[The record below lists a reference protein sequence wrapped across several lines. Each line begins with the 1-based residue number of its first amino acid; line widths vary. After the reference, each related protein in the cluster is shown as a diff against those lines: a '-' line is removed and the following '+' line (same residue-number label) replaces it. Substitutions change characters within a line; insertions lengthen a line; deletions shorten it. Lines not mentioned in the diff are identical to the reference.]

1 MPIASYFVLGVSLC
15 WCLAALGKIV
25 VSWRKGSY
33 RFTIWD
39 GGMMFGG
46 KALERGGM
54 LLFGAFLLLL
64 VVADVF
70 LLVAVTPPAA
80 L

>member
-1 MPIASYFVLGVSLC
+1 MPLASYFVLGVSLL
-15 WCLAALGKIV
+15 WCLAALVKIAR
-25 VSWRKGSY
+25 SWRAGRY
-33 RFTIWD
+33 EFTIWD

-46 KALERGGM
+46 KGLGRGGM
-54 LLFGAFLLLL
+54 LLFGAFLVVL
-64 VVADVF
+64 VAADVF